1 MKESK
6 AFQIVKRELRLARAK
21 FPAFNSGHEGH
32 SVILEEFEELWD
44 EVKANSSKEVQALEV
59 KQVAAMAI
67 RFLIDL
73 C

>member
-44 EVKANSSKEVQALEV
+44 E
-59 KQVAAMAI
+59 
-67 RFLIDL
+67 
-73 C
+73 